1 MSYIGLVPFMSHHPL
16 LIVKARHVVRHSHL
30 SDADKQLMFE
40 RIPYLD
46 LGMLAL
52 FIESAEENPFALD
65 AIVGSMKK
73 KLDARGN
80 LHRLHEILESEEKEI
95 AGEEEEEAREEA
107 ESNNIAAI

>member
-1 MSYIGLVPFMSHHPL
+1 MSHHPL

-30 SDADKQLMFE
+30 SDEDKQLMFE

-65 AIVGSMKK
+65 AIVSSMKK

-80 LHRLHEILESEEKEI
+80 LHRLHEILENEEKEI
-95 AGEEEEEAREEA
+95 ADEEGDETLPGVEL
-107 ESNNIAAI
+107 NNSAAI

>member
-1 MSYIGLVPFMSHHPL
+1 MSYRRLFPMSHHPL

-40 RIPYLD
+40 RIPFLD

-65 AIVGSMKK
+65 AIVSSMKK

-80 LHRLHEILESEEKEI
+80 LHRLHEILESEAAEVRSED
-95 AGEEEEEAREEA
+95 EEEALDSEVHNLA
-107 ESNNIAAI
+107 TI

>member
-1 MSYIGLVPFMSHHPL
+1 MSHHPL

-30 SDADKQLMFE
+30 SDVDKQLMFE

-65 AIVGSMKK
+65 AIVSSMKK

-80 LHRLHEILESEEKEI
+80 LHRLHEILENEAKDIE
-95 AGEEEEEAREEA
+95 GEEDEEAREGEEA
-107 ESNNIAAI
+107 NNIAII